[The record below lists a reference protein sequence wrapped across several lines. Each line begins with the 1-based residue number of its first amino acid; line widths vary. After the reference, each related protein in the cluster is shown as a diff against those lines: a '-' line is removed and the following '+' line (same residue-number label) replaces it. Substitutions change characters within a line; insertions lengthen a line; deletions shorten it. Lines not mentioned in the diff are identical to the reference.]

1 MLSIC
6 IPVYNYTIDL
16 LVNALSIQIK
26 SVHPDCEIIVIDDAS
41 NDLLTKERNR
51 NVATNTGIKYIELN
65 QNIGRAAI
73 RNSFLKYAQND
84 YLLFLDCDSGI
95 PSDNFLDYYYRETG
109 KKQVVCG
116 GRIYPP
122 EPPTSEYKL
131 HWEYGRRQE
140 SKPVDIRN
148 ADPYKSFMTHNFM
161 IHKDILKK
169 IRFDENILTYGHE
182 DTVYG
187 CELKLEGIPIQH
199 INNPVIHQQLESS
212 IVFIQKTKSS
222 IRNLIYITNQ
232 YHFKEVLIED
242 VRLLKTF
249 NKIKRMNMTKPMSFA
264 YKILNPLIL
273 GQLCSSRPSLNVFA
287 MFKLGYL
294 CYITQNKLYSDKFT
308 MLEESE

>member
-1 MLSIC
+1 MISIC
-6 IPVYNYTIDL
+6 IPIYNYTIDL
-16 LVNALSIQIK
+16 LVNALNIQIK
-26 SVHPDCEIIVIDDAS
+26 SLHVDCEIIVIDDAS
-41 NDLLTKERNR
+41 NDLPVKERNR
-51 NVATNTGIKYIELN
+51 NVATETGIKYIELN

-73 RNSFLKYAQND
+73 RNSFLKYAQHD

-95 PSDNFLDYYYRETG
+95 PSDTFLANYVSETG
-109 KKQVVCG
+109 NKEVICG
-116 GRIYPP
+116 GRIYPA
-122 EPPTSEYKL
+122 EPPSPEYKL
-131 HWEYGRRQE
+131 HWEYGTKQE
-140 SKPVDIRN
+140 SKPVDTRN

-161 IHKDILKK
+161 IHKDILKN

-187 CELKLEGIPIQH
+187 CELKLEGIPVKH

-212 IVFIQKTKSS
+212 TVFIQKTKSS

-249 NKIKRMNMTKPMSFA
+249 NKVRRVSMTKLVSFL
-264 YKILNPLIL
+264 YKAFTPLIL

-287 MFKLGYL
+287 LFKLGYL
-294 CYITQNKLYSDKFT
+294 CFITRNKLYNDKFT
-308 MLEESE
+308 MLQEAQ